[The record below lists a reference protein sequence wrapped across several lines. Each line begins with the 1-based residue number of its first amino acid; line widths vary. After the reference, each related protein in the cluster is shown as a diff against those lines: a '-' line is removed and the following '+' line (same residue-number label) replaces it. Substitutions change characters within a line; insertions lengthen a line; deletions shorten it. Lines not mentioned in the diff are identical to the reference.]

1 MSFGVKLYGGFGV
14 MLALLL
20 LLSTVA
26 WVVVHDLNADL
37 DRAANVTE
45 ASCLPYSAI
54 SHSRRS
60 ICRDSGPYLMS
71 WGGLWRSWTS

>member
-37 DRAANVTE
+37 DRAAKCDGAPAV
-45 ASCLPYSAI
+45 SC
-54 SHSRRS
+54 
-60 ICRDSGPYLMS
+60 G
-71 WGGLWRSWTS
+71 